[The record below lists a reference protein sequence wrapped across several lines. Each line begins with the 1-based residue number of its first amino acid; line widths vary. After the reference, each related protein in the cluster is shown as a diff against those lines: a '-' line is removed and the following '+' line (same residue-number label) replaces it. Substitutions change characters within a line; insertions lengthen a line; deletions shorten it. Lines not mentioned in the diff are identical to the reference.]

1 MKKKDSIEKL
11 DVINLL
17 ILDIDVV
24 GLATKPLDTI
34 PLTPL
39 VDEGQIRFVLSWPDA
54 PADLDI
60 HSIFKIS
67 RTAKC
72 EVFFSKKE
80 CAGVDLDVDN
90 LKGGK
95 NGVET
100 ITIREIGKYI
110 YTFAVHRYID
120 ISQGQN
126 LGETPIADSPND
138 TTKTNI
144 DPIPLANS
152 KATVTVYGKG
162 FTGPLFSVSVPELP
176 NEGED
181 TNPENYNWWT
191 VFCLDG
197 SNGINSIA
205 AINKLSVVKPT
216 FQSCENY
223 YKSLA
228 PVLIQTNI
236 ESSNKM
242 KRSN

>member
-1 MKKKDSIEKL
+1 M
-11 DVINLL
+11 
-17 ILDIDVV
+17 
-24 GLATKPLDTI
+24 GFATKPLDTI
-34 PLTPL
+34 PLTPF

-100 ITIREIGKYI
+100 ITIREIGKYV

-126 LGETPIADSPND
+126 QGEVPIADSPTDNI
-138 TTKTNI
+138 KTNI
-144 DPIPLANS
+144 PAIPLSNS

-162 FTGPLFSVSVPELP
+162 FKGPLMSVTVPDLP
-176 NEGED
+176 SEGED

-197 SNGINSIA
+197 SKGINSIT

-216 FQSCENY
+216 FSACENY
-223 YKSLA
+223 YKSLGT
-228 PVLIQTNI
+228 VLLQTNI
-236 ESSNKM
+236 DSSNKM
-242 KRSN
+242 KRFN